1 MMLILRARVVGEV
14 DASLKAVTRAGET
27 GVNEDDVMGTFDAG
41 LESGLG
47 RSHVRFVLWWL

>member
-27 GVNEDDVMGTFDAG
+27 VVNEDDVMRTFDTG

-47 RSHVRFVLWWL
+47 RSHVRFVLW